1 MKKTI
6 IVLLL
11 AIALVSVVACSG
23 GKAGPAAIGD
33 EIDLGKY
40 VVKFTATKSDKTF
53 DEKDVVH
60 LYFDFT
66 NKSGETISS
75 SHALRINAFQ
85 NGVQLTGV
93 QFIDDTG
100 EGDKATKA
108 VKDGATINNVRITFY
123 VEDTS
128 DITLE
133 VSEYVPIGKQP
144 KPADV
149 VIPIS

>member
-1 MKKTI
+1 M
-6 IVLLL
+6 
-11 AIALVSVVACSG
+11 
-23 GKAGPAAIGD
+23 
-33 EIDLGKY
+33 
-40 VVKFTATKSDKTF
+40 
-53 DEKDVVH
+53 H

-85 NGVQLTGV
+85 NGVQLAAV
-93 QFIDDTG
+93 HFVDDTG
-100 EGDKATKA
+100 ESDKATKA
-108 VKDGATINNVRITFY
+108 VKDGATINNVRKSFY

-133 VSEYVPIGKQP
+133 VSEYIPIGKQP